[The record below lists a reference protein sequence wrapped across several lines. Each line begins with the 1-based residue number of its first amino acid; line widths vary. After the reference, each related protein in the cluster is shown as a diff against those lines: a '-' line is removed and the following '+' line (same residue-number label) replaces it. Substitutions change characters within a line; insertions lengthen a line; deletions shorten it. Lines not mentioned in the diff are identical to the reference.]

1 MMRARV
7 GGSSARS
14 GRLQEFV
21 AARLAGGDGPD
32 PLVTEAVRRLLP
44 GRTADVTS
52 IGSELYVSERQ
63 FRRRCQSTVGLAPK
77 ALHRMLRFQGFLAQ
91 AQYVLAQGRD
101 PAGDGLARLAVGAGY
116 ADQSHLTGSACGS
129 PATRRWR
136 SSARP
141 GSSAVAGT
149 TTRPRT
155 RR

>member
-1 MMRARV
+1 M
-7 GGSSARS
+7 
-14 GRLQEFV
+14 
-21 AARLAGGDGPD
+21 
-32 PLVTEAVRRLLP
+32 P

-52 IGSELYVSERQ
+52 IGSELYVWERQ

-91 AQYVLAQGRD
+91 AQYALAQGRD
-101 PAGDGLARLAVGAGY
+101 PAGDGLARLAVGAGS
-116 ADQSHLTGSACGS
+116 ADQSHLTRECVRLTGDTPLA
-129 PATRRWR
+129 

-141 GSSAVAGT
+141 GSSTVAGT